1 MLLNKEGFDLWADG
15 YDQTVQHSEEK
26 YQYPFAGYKEILNKI
41 FNEVMAVPA
50 STVLDIGFGTGV
62 LTAKLYEQGHS
73 IYGFDFSA
81 NMIAIAKEKNARGS
95 LNGVG
100 FNEWLA
106 TGAITAAL

>member
-1 MLLNKEGFDLWADG
+1 MDTTKRYN
-15 YDQTVQHSEEK
+15 TVRKSINTHLQAIK
-26 YQYPFAGYKEILNKI
+26 RFLNKI

-81 NMIAIAKEKNARGS
+81 NMIAIAKEKCQR
-95 LNGVG
+95 L
-100 FNEWLA
+100 
-106 TGAITAAL
+106 T